1 MGSYFIFYDAMTDL
15 SDFVYDE
22 IDGKTYA
29 KVKLSLYRVN
39 DTAPHTTKLSE
50 KVELIDINIIN
61 KQYRYSKKLEL
72 DAKDDSSAILLF
84 QLIGGDFSG

>member
-61 KQYRYSKKLEL
+61 KIFDAVKKQ
-72 DAKDDSSAILLF
+72 KI
-84 QLIGGDFSG
+84 II